1 MAELDSKKLE
11 SHINVDSKHKT
22 QNTKQQAKQEEKRM
36 TTETETAEKALWM
49 LEGSHGMTR
58 DADGAVVLLEDL
70 VNKHRNNNN
79 TDAMW
84 MLGVCCEFG
93 IGTEQDVHR
102 AEQLFESAAQQG
114 NTTAMLLTDKLKNK
128 NGRGCMEMDLGSEQT
143 TNTKTKQNAK
153 HEHTNN
159 KQ

>member
-1 MAELDSKKLE
+1 
-11 SHINVDSKHKT
+11 
-22 QNTKQQAKQEEKRM
+22 M
-36 TTETETAEKALWM
+36 TTEPETAERALWM
-49 LEGSHGMTR
+49 LEGSHGMAR

-79 TDAMW
+79 ADAMW

-114 NTTAMLLTDKLKNK
+114 NTTAMLLADRLKNR
-128 NGRGCMEMDLGSEQT
+128 NGRGCMEMDLEGEQT
-143 TNTKTKQNAK
+143 TNNPKAKQNAK
-153 HEHTNN
+153 HGR
-159 KQ
+159 